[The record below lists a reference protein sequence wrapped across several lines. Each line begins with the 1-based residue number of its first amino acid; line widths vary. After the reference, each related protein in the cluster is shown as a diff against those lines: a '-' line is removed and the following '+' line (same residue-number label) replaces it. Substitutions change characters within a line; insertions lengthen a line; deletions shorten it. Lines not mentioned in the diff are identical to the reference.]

1 MFTLCSH
8 PKGPGA
14 AAVSARAR
22 PPRTQNIAAL
32 LADGL
37 VDELHLFVYPLT
49 RGTGPRLFPE
59 DAAPGNLSLAAG
71 ESYRTVWFTWPTDR
85 RREAAASR
93 SRTPAAASSRGG

>member
-1 MFTLCSH
+1 LF
-8 PKGPGA
+8 PPP
-14 AAVSARAR
+14 RAR
-22 PPRTQNIAAL
+22 EPPPSALAPDLLAAQNIAAL

-93 SRTPAAASSRGG
+93 SRTPTAASSRGG